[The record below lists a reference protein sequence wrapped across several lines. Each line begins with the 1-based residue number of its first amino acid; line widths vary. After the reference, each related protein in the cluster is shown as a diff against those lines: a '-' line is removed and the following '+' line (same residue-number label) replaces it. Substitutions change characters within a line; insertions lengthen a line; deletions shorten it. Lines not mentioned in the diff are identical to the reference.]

1 MIRVNMT
8 YRNDS
13 MNNEL
18 QDRIRC
24 NLEVIKE
31 NIKGYNPKIV
41 AVTKYYSAEHL
52 VEAWRVG
59 LRDFGESRVIESVE
73 KINSLDDEIRLSSN
87 YHFIGHLQRNKAKKA
102 AGVFSLIQ
110 SVESEE
116 LLNELSTIARSKG
129 IIQKILIQVNNS
141 FEETKTGI
149 APSQLDKFLDIAQN
163 TANIEVQGL
172 MTMAPLGADE
182 LTLGRLFSEMRKLK
196 EKHSLQELSMGM
208 SDDYKIAVQEGA
220 TIIRIGRA
228 LFT

>member
-1 MIRVNMT
+1 MET
-8 YRNDS
+8 TLS
-13 MNNEL
+13 EK
-18 QDRIRC
+18 IRC
-24 NLEVIKE
+24 NLEIIKE
-31 NIKGYNPKIV
+31 DIKGYNAKIV
-41 AVTKYYSAEHL
+41 AVTKYYGKEHM
-52 VEAWRVG
+52 VEAWKLGVK
-59 LRDFGESRVIESVE
+59 DFGESRVIESVE
-73 KINSLDDEIRLSSN
+73 KINGLDDEIRLSSN

-102 AGVFSLIQ
+102 TGVFDLIQ

-116 LLNELSTIARSKG
+116 LLNELSVIAGSKG

>member
-1 MIRVNMT
+1 MT
-8 YRNDS
+8 YRNDN
-13 MNNEL
+13 MNTEL
-18 QDRIRC
+18 QDKIRC

-31 NIKGYNPKIV
+31 NIKGYAPRIV
-41 AVTKYYSAEHL
+41 AVTKYYSAEYM

-73 KINSLDDEIRLSSN
+73 KINGLDDEIRLSSN

-102 AGVFSLIQ
+102 TGVFDLIQ

-116 LLNELSTIARSKG
+116 LLNELSVIAGSKG

-182 LTLGRLFSEMRKLK
+182 LTLGKLFSEMRKLK
-196 EKHSLQELSMGM
+196 EKHSLKELSMGM
-208 SDDYKIAVQEGA
+208 SGDYKIAVQEGA

>member
-1 MIRVNMT
+1 MT

-18 QDRIRC
+18 QEKIRC

-41 AVTKYYSAEHL
+41 AVTKYYSAEHM

-73 KINSLDDEIRLSSN
+73 KINGLDDEIRLSSN

-102 AGVFSLIQ
+102 TGVFDLIQ

-116 LLNELSTIARSKG
+116 LLNELSIIAGSKG

-163 TANIEVQGL
+163 TANIEVLGL

-182 LTLGRLFSEMRKLK
+182 LTLGRLFCEMRKLK
-196 EKHSLQELSMGM
+196 EKHSLPELSMGM

>member
-1 MIRVNMT
+1 MT
-8 YRNDS
+8 YRNDN
-13 MNNEL
+13 MNSEL

-41 AVTKYYSAEHL
+41 AVTKYYSAEHM

-59 LRDFGESRVIESVE
+59 LRDFGESRVNESVE

-116 LLNELSTIARSKG
+116 LLNELSIIARSKD
-129 IIQKILIQVNNS
+129 LIQNILTHS
-141 FEETKTGI
+141 F
-149 APSQLDKFLDIAQN
+149 
-163 TANIEVQGL
+163 
-172 MTMAPLGADE
+172 
-182 LTLGRLFSEMRKLK
+182 
-196 EKHSLQELSMGM
+196 
-208 SDDYKIAVQEGA
+208 
-220 TIIRIGRA
+220 
-228 LFT
+228 

>member
-1 MIRVNMT
+1 MT

>member
-1 MIRVNMT
+1 MT

-41 AVTKYYSAEHL
+41 AVTKYFSAEHL

>member
-1 MIRVNMT
+1 MT

-41 AVTKYYSAEHL
+41 AVTKYYSAEHM

-116 LLNELSTIARSKG
+116 LLNELSTIARSKD

>member
-1 MIRVNMT
+1 MT

-18 QDRIRC
+18 QEKIRC

-41 AVTKYYSAEHL
+41 AVTKYYSAEHM

-73 KINSLDDEIRLSSN
+73 KINGLDDEIRLSSN

-116 LLNELSTIARSKG
+116 LLEELSAIAGSKG
-129 IIQKILIQVNNS
+129 IVQNILIQVNNS

-163 TANIEVQGL
+163 TANIKVQGL
-172 MTMAPLGADE
+172 MTMAPLGANE

-196 EKHSLQELSMGM
+196 EKHSLKELSMGM

-220 TIIRIGRA
+220 TIVRIGRA

>member
-1 MIRVNMT
+1 MT

-129 IIQKILIQVNNS
+129 IIQKILVQVNNS

-172 MTMAPLGADE
+172 MTMAPLGANE
-182 LTLGRLFSEMRKLK
+182 LTLGKLFSEMRKLK